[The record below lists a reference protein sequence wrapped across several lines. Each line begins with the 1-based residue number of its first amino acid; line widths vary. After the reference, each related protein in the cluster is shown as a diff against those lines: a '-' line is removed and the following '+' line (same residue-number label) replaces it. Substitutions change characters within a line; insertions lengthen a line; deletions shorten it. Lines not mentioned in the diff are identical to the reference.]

1 MLAMV
6 PQVVI
11 ALVVHLQGLVV
22 QAAVGVA
29 AEVPH
34 GIGATEHL
42 GPLLL
47 QLLARGNVRQGPAA
61 TEHGA
66 DKGPV
71 GPAER
76 EPQLNQ
82 GPLDGELQQA
92 LLLPAEQ
99 HRQRHRPIQRGG
111 LVRLAILTQQLHIYR
126 VARAKGIIE
135 LAGSGLIA
143 HCLDSPELGQVHL
156 VRQLRK
162 LALYLAPLR
171 RLHRFAGCRRGQ
183 GHLIAFEPYSH
194 HPLAVDDG
202 PGADGRHRRQ
212 GEGVARLAP

>member
-1 MLAMV
+1 MV

-11 ALVVHLQGLVV
+11 ALVVHLESLVV

-29 AEVPH
+29 DEVPH
-34 GIGATEHL
+34 GIGAVEHL
-42 GPLLL
+42 SPLLL
-47 QLLARGNVRQGPAA
+47 QLLARGDVGQGPAA
-61 TEHGA
+61 AEHGA

-71 GPAER
+71 GPAEG

-99 HRQRHRPIQRGG
+99 HRQRYRPIRRGC
-111 LVRLAILTQQLHIYR
+111 LVRLAILTQQLHIHR

-143 HCLDSPELGQVHL
+143 YRLDP
-156 VRQLRK
+156 
-162 LALYLAPLR
+162 P
-171 RLHRFAGCRRGQ
+171 
-183 GHLIAFEPYSH
+183 
-194 HPLAVDDG
+194 
-202 PGADGRHRRQ
+202 
-212 GEGVARLAP
+212 